1 MKKIHPYTIS
11 KIVTFINQYN
21 WTEIDFPSNKQYWKK
36 CESNNT
42 SIALNIFYLSYN
54 TQEKK
59 STYLSKQNS
68 ARNNKVILLMITDS
82 KK

>member
-1 MKKIHPYTIS
+1 MS

-54 TQEKK
+54 TQEIK

-68 ARNNKVILLMITDS
+68 ARNNKVILLMITDC